1 MIKVEDVTKSF
12 GDFKALDHT
21 SLHVKKGAV
30 YGLVGPNGAGKS
42 TIIRHIT
49 GVYRPDS
56 GSILI
61 DGQPVFENPAV
72 KKKIAYIP
80 DDLFYFLQADTLEM
94 KRFYKGIYKDFDEK
108 LFEKL
113 REFFPTIDVKRSIRR
128 LSKGMQK
135 QVAFWLAICSRP
147 ELMVLDEPVDG
158 LDPVMR
164 RQIWGVILS
173 EAADHHTTGLVS
185 SHNLRELEIVPEAA
199 GIKVVISGHTHRF
212 DCWEKNGVLYG
223 NPGACGHRRFGLPLT
238 MAWLE
243 FRQNRW
249 SFLPVELKG

>member
-72 KKKIAYIP
+72 KKKIAYIR
-80 DDLFYFLQADTLEM
+80 TT
-94 KRFYKGIYKDFDEK
+94 
-108 LFEKL
+108 
-113 REFFPTIDVKRSIRR
+113 FFISCRR
-128 LSKGMQK
+128 
-135 QVAFWLAICSRP
+135 
-147 ELMVLDEPVDG
+147 
-158 LDPVMR
+158 
-164 RQIWGVILS
+164 
-173 EAADHHTTGLVS
+173 T
-185 SHNLRELEIVPEAA
+185 
-199 GIKVVISGHTHRF
+199 
-212 DCWEKNGVLYG
+212 
-223 NPGACGHRRFGLPLT
+223 
-238 MAWLE
+238 
-243 FRQNRW
+243 RW
-249 SFLPVELKG
+249 R